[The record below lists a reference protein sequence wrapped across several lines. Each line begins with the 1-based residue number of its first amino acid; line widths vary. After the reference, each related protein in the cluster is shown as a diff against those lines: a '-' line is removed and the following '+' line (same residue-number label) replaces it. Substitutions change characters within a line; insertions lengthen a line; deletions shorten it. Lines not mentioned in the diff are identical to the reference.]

1 MHFGTECDP
10 SQTLLCVPVPQV
22 LPAPRGWGGWVLDIQ
37 SFQGRPRAYC
47 VLDTARGWGGGDGA
61 GGKWEVYTGWTPPV
75 YVPNVLEAST
85 GLGTKRQTLE
95 DVG

>member
-1 MHFGTECDP
+1 M
-10 SQTLLCVPVPQV
+10 
-22 LPAPRGWGGWVLDIQ
+22 
-37 SFQGRPRAYC
+37 
-47 VLDTARGWGGGDGA
+47 LDTARGWGGGDGA

-75 YVPNVLEAST
+75 YVPNVLEALT